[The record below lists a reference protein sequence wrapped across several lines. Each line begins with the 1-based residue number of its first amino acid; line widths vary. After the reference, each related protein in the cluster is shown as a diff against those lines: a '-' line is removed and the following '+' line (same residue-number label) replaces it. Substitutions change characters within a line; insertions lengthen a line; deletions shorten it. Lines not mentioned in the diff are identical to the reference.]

1 MSINL
6 KENQLIAAE
15 LLSTGMSAK
24 IVSDTLNI
32 RPETLSRW
40 RLQKEFIDEVNNKT
54 ESKCSYLEKRFL
66 KLYHLS
72 LSVVEEVLTNNE
84 ISPNVRANTAMKYI
98 TNLGVDDTIKNKI
111 VVKAAENHDSVKK
124 VFDLIDELYAKCRK
138 EAREEFSG
146 VETKNEAN

>member
-1 MSINL
+1 MKRNQFMS
-6 KENQLIAAE
+6 
-15 LLSTGMSAK
+15 
-24 IVSDTLNI
+24 
-32 RPETLSRW
+32 RC
-40 RLQKEFIDEVNNKT
+40 RLQKEFNDEVNNKI
-54 ESKCSYLEKRFL
+54 ESKCSYLETRFL

-98 TNLGVDDTIKNKI
+98 KNLGVDDTIKNKI
-111 VVKAAENHDSVKK
+111 VVKAEANHDSVKK

-146 VETKNEAN
+146 VETKNEMIRE

>member
-1 MSINL
+1 MKRNQFMS
-6 KENQLIAAE
+6 
-15 LLSTGMSAK
+15 
-24 IVSDTLNI
+24 
-32 RPETLSRW
+32 RC
-40 RLQKEFIDEVNNKT
+40 RLQKEFNDEVNNKI
-54 ESKCSYLEKRFL
+54 ESKCSYLETRFL

-98 TNLGVDDTIKNKI
+98 TYLGVDDTIKNKI
-111 VVKAAENHDSVKK
+111 VVKAEANHDSVKK

-146 VETKNEAN
+146 GETKNEAE

>member
-1 MSINL
+1 M
-6 KENQLIAAE
+6 KRNQF
-15 LLSTGMSAK
+15 M
-24 IVSDTLNI
+24 
-32 RPETLSRW
+32 SRW
-40 RLQKEFIDEVNNKT
+40 RLQKEFNDEVNNKI

-98 TNLGVDDTIKNKI
+98 KNLGVDDTIKNKI

-138 EAREEFSG
+138 EARAEFSG
-146 VETKNEAN
+146 VKKKNEPD

>member
-40 RLQKEFIDEVNNKT
+40 RLQKEFNDEVNNKT

-72 LSVVEEVLTNNE
+72 LSVVEDVLTNDE
-84 ISPNVRANTAMKYI
+84 VSPNVRANTAMKYI

-111 VVKAAENHDSVKK
+111 VVKAEANHDSVKK

-138 EAREEFSG
+138 EAREEFSS
-146 VETKNEAN
+146 VETKNEAD

>member
-1 MSINL
+1 MKRNQFMS
-6 KENQLIAAE
+6 
-15 LLSTGMSAK
+15 
-24 IVSDTLNI
+24 
-32 RPETLSRW
+32 RC
-40 RLQKEFIDEVNNKT
+40 RLQKEFNDEVNNKI
-54 ESKCSYLEKRFL
+54 ESKCSYLETRFL

-98 TNLGVDDTIKNKI
+98 KNLGVDDTIKNKI
-111 VVKAAENHDSVKK
+111 VVKAEANHDSVKK

-146 VETKNEAN
+146 GETKNEAE

>member
-1 MSINL
+1 MKRNQFMS
-6 KENQLIAAE
+6 
-15 LLSTGMSAK
+15 
-24 IVSDTLNI
+24 
-32 RPETLSRW
+32 RC
-40 RLQKEFIDEVNNKT
+40 RLQKEFNDEVNNKI
-54 ESKCSYLEKRFL
+54 ESKCSYLETRFL

-98 TNLGVDDTIKNKI
+98 KNLGVDDTIKNKI
-111 VVKAAENHDSVKK
+111 VVKAEANHDSVKK

-146 VETKNEAN
+146 WETKNEAE